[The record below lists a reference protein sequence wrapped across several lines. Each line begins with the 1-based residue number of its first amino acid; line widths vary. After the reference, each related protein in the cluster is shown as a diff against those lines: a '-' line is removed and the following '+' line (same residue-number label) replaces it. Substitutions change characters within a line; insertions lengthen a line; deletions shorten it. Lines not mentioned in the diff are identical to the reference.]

1 MSPREIQLTAQ
12 KFKEAIR
19 EAVKQAEIERPS
31 KEKQLQLFGAIQ
43 ASDEPVVRE
52 IIASGVDV
60 DILCWT
66 THSDHETPLGRAIR
80 TSQQDGMLK
89 LLIELGARQVDEHK
103 LEDWI
108 LDALENGNLT
118 QVALLLLKLTIQEIK
133 SSRGLISAIKNN
145 YLEAVRVFLDS
156 GVSVDTE
163 DLDATAPIII
173 AAENSNHEA
182 AKFLLDYS
190 PDLLLTNREGKGALD
205 AAVDNDDEI
214 MARLLIEH
222 LPLKNDGRYSKALAL
237 DRAIRHKDCQMALSL
252 IDHDQCAVSRGI
264 KTSQLHSDGGQHPI
278 IGPGNLYLRT
288 LFETILNFQNE
299 IQKTPRESNS
309 TGSEKSFLDVLG
321 WLLHC
326 LTQHPACIRAE
337 GPLPNLPSRV
347 IDVGPPDGSQELVL
361 RPGDGLQGRYIALT
375 HRWGDSVTVKTT
387 KKNLT
392 ERLKGMKF
400 ECLTKV
406 MQDAVTV
413 TRKLGIRYLWI
424 DAICIIQDSH
434 SDWSVE
440 ACDMA
445 RIYRNALLTIAAA
458 VSAEHSDGF
467 FTERNS
473 GPVSQESTN
482 EILDSR
488 GWILQEQ
495 LLSPRILKYSK
506 GQVDWE
512 CISLNTSE
520 AHKLHTRRSATSS
533 EIMRF
538 KRAVCGLRS
547 TSMTVQRQAHASWQ
561 HVVQSYSH
569 RELTKES
576 DKLMALMG
584 IARFTGEITG
594 DRFLAGLWKD
604 QLWRDLLW
612 KSDVSSNGG
621 HLPPRVRNIKLPSW
635 SWASAGGPV
644 VYSWPAGSSPG
655 FVESNLQLVSDTV
668 DSDMSN
674 GDVEGRLVINTRLR
688 KVFPREHGSG
698 RLFHKK
704 GENIQPPASATAEL
718 AAAAKA
724 RTNFA
729 GIMRSSLDRLKVRL
743 LRDASMRD
751 SVTDH
756 VTRSSLPL
764 VTDQNSIEGLKAPK
778 TKDRSEVFWP
788 DAADEYFTE
797 AWLLPVAS
805 EKYFIHCLALVNIGD
820 ENVFKRV
827 GLCTIDSMKSPYFF
841 RNTDETVITL
851 V

>member
-1 MSPREIQLTAQ
+1 MEGNSHELTMSPREIQLTAQ
-12 KFKEAIR
+12 KFKEAIQ

-80 TSQQDGMLK
+80 TSQQD
-89 LLIELGARQVDEHK
+89 A
-103 LEDWI
+103 
-108 LDALENGNLT
+108 A
-118 QVALLLLKLTIQEIK
+118 
-133 SSRGLISAIKNN
+133 
-145 YLEAVRVFLDS
+145 RVFLDS

-222 LPLKNDGRYSKALAL
+222 LPLKNDSRYSKALAL
-237 DRAIRHKDCQMALSL
+237 DRAIRHKDYQMALSL

-264 KTSQLHSDGGQHPI
+264 KTFQLHSDGGQHTI

-288 LFETILNFQNE
+288 LFEAILNFQNE
-299 IQKTPRESNS
+299 IRKTPRESKS
-309 TGSEKSFLDVLG
+309 TGSENSFLDVLG

-387 KKNLT
+387 KKNLP

-406 MQDAVTV
+406 MQDAVSV
-413 TRKLGIRYLWI
+413 TRKLGIRYLWV

-467 FTERNS
+467 FTERNR
-473 GPVSQESTN
+473 GPVSQASTD

-506 GQVDWE
+506 GQVGWE

-547 TSMTVQRQAHASWQ
+547 TSMAVQRQAHASWQ
-561 HVVQSYSH
+561 HVVQSYSR

-644 VYSWPAGSSPG
+644 LYSWPAGSSPG

-674 GDVEGRLVINTRLR
+674 GDVEGCLVINTRLR
-688 KVFPREHGSG
+688 KVFLREHGSG

-704 GENIQPPASATAEL
+704 GENIQPPASAAAEL
-718 AAAAKA
+718 AAAAAKA
-724 RTNFA
+724 RTNFT

-743 LRDASMRD
+743 LRDAPTRD

-756 VTRSSLPL
+756 VTRSSLPIL
-764 VTDQNSIEGLKAPK
+764 PFVTDQNSIEGLKAPK
-778 TKDRSEVFWP
+778 SKDRSEVFWP

-827 GLCTIDSMKSPYFF
+827 GLCTIDSMKSPSFF
-841 RNTDETVITL
+841 RSADETVITL
-851 V
+851 NRFFQSKPTVALAKHLKYMVSPITASVF